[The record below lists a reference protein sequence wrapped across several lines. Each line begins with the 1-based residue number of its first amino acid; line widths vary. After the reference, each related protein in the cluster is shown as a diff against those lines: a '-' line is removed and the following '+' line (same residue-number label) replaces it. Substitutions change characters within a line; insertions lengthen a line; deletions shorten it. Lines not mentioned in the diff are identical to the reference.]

1 MRLWARQA
9 FCQLSTCCK
18 WQAKLFSPFHPHP
31 PPPSFDTRV
40 FITFFFFFLLKNPA
54 SHLLPSSSNR
64 PLCCSNT
71 SAFLQC
77 PCKQDCV
84 RTQED
89 STSTTYIHYHNSNF
103 FKCLIDSIISSTGLT
118 PSPPRSTLRSRFWPS
133 SKTTRTLRD
142 GGAPSSTRCSF
153 HSRQG
158 KEPHDLSHPFFSLP
172 RFSPFHLLSSSG
184 QRSLKVVETTATH
197 HHHHHHL

>member
-1 MRLWARQA
+1 MASKIV
-9 FCQLSTCCK
+9 LS
-18 WQAKLFSPFHPHP
+18 LSSPPTP
-31 PPPSFDTRV
+31 TASFDTRV
-40 FITFFFFFLLKNPA
+40 FITFFFLLLLKNPA

-158 KEPHDLSHPFFSLP
+158 KEPHDLSHPFFSPSPLFPLP
-172 RFSPFHLLSSSG
+172 SPFFVWAEESEGCRDHRHAPPPPPPPLL
-184 QRSLKVVETTATH
+184 TCTH
-197 HHHHHHL
+197 CIS